1 MRKLVYKCF
10 DRKNNLIKVVKTLTE
25 AKEWKSLK
33 RGNRVEESLETV
45 FSLQNENGQS
55 ILKEQML

>member
-45 FSLQNENGQS
+45 FSL
-55 ILKEQML
+55 

>member
-1 MRKLVYKCF
+1 MGKLVYKCF

>member
-1 MRKLVYKCF
+1 MRRLVYKCF

>member
-45 FSLQNENGQS
+45 FSIQNENSQS
-55 ILKEQML
+55 VLKEEML